1 MFLPLVREIT
11 ISLNGFIYHFCY
23 VGEQCID
30 IINYAKILLCLLILN
45 TCRNQR
51 IKPPVDKMQPQF
63 LSIDSFLSSFSSK
76 KLFFSIIKI
85 KQNKKIPLNKQIPK
99 NLLYNFSLKFYSK
112 EAQ

>member
-76 KLFFSIIKI
+76 KLFFLYHQDKT
-85 KQNKKIPLNKQIPK
+85 KQENPLEQTNT
-99 NLLYNFSLKFYSK
+99 
-112 EAQ
+112 